1 MALQNADDGGVGAEG
16 GLSGNVKAVRK
27 RGHARL
33 GGGEDARVARKGRSG
48 DPCFRNRGS
57 GFSSCRSLYF
67 TASATRS
74 LIMAVGGR
82 GTGGGGSH
90 SGGEGREG
98 LEGGEGG
105 GSPIEAAGLRE
116 EAVEGHG
123 LAPHLQLGLEFHG
136 GREIAK

>member
-1 MALQNADDGGVGAEG
+1 
-16 GLSGNVKAVRK
+16 
-27 RGHARL
+27 
-33 GGGEDARVARKGRSG
+33 
-48 DPCFRNRGS
+48 
-57 GFSSCRSLYF
+57 
-67 TASATRS
+67 
-74 LIMAVGGR
+74 MAVGGR